1 LESAGAPIGLG
12 DSMTVG
18 LKSDFEQHLI
28 SAGLLTPAAATAA
41 GRRPGSY
48 RSLFERSGLEPAPFA
63 DAVAKFHGLPRV
75 TLAAMR
81 EGRALLDGFSSRFLR
96 EFFVF
101 PYESADGSVHLAVA
115 DPSDTSVL
123 RTMELTLGRSTV
135 REIAAFDEIE
145 TALGIALEGAEPHP
159 EGEELAAA
167 EAVFSGGDAD
177 DLDSLRDMASGAPV
191 VRAVTELFERA
202 IELRATDIHVEPF
215 RGTLQVRLRV
225 DGLLR
230 NIPPPPPDMARAIV
244 SRLKILAGL
253 NIAERRL
260 PQDGRARVSVR
271 GHELD
276 LRVATMPTAQGEA
289 AILRVLERNQRLLD
303 FARLGLD
310 ARDRSI
316 VEHHL
321 NSAHGM
327 FIVTGPTGSGKTT
340 TLASALSRLNAP
352 YRKILTIEDPIEYEI
367 QGVNQTQVKP
377 SIGLTFATALRSFL
391 RQDPDVIMVGE
402 MRDGETAKIGIQASL
417 TGHLVLTTLH
427 TNTAAAAV
435 TRLVDMGVEPFLL
448 ASTARCIIGQRLV
461 RVLCPDCRRTTPLSR
476 EAVAREPRYALLGL
490 HAGDRVGEAVGCDRC
505 SSTGYKGRLGVFEVL
520 EVTEEIARLIGTGAS
535 EATIEAKARADGMTT
550 MIEDGIDKC
559 RAGVTSIEEI
569 LRVTASR

>member
-1 LESAGAPIGLG
+1 
-12 DSMTVG
+12 MTIG
-18 LKSDFEQHLI
+18 LKSDFEQNLI
-28 SAGLLTPAAATAA
+28 SAGLLKPVA
-41 GRRPGSY
+41 GSAGSRRPVSY
-48 RSLFERSGLEPAPFA
+48 RTLFERSGLEPAPFA
-63 DAVAKFHGLPRV
+63 DAVAKFHGLPRAS
-75 TLAAMR
+75 LARMR
-81 EGRALLDGFSSRFLR
+81 EGQPLLEGFSSRFLR
-96 EFFVF
+96 EFFVY
-101 PYESADGSVHLAVA
+101 PYETANGSVHLAVA

-123 RTMELTLGRSTV
+123 RTMELTLGRETV

-145 TALGIALEGAEPHP
+145 TALGIALEGAELPA
-159 EGEELAAA
+159 EGEGGDATI
-167 EAVFSGGDAD
+167 EAVFTGGDAD

-202 IELRATDIHVEPF
+202 IELRATDIHIEPF

-230 NIPPPPPDMARAIV
+230 HVPPPPADMARAIV
-244 SRLKILAGL
+244 SRVKILAGL

-303 FARLGLD
+303 FIKLGLD
-310 ARDRSI
+310 NRDRGV

-321 NSAHGM
+321 GSAHGL

-367 QGVNQTQVKP
+367 QGVNQTQVRP
-377 SIGLTFATALRSFL
+377 AIGLNFATALRSFL

-427 TNTAAAAV
+427 TNTATAAV

-448 ASTARCIIGQRLV
+448 ASTVRCIVGQRLV
-461 RVLCPDCRRTTPLSR
+461 RVLCPDCRKTTPLTR
-476 EAVAREPRYALLGL
+476 ESIAREPRYALLGL
-490 HAGDRVGEAVGCDRC
+490 HEGEMVGEAVGCDRC
-505 SSTGYKGRLGVFEVL
+505 SGTGYKGRLGVFEVL
-520 EVTEEIARLIGTGAS
+520 EVTEEIARLIGTQADEAS
-535 EATIEAKARADGMTT
+535 IEAKAKADGMTT
-550 MIEDGIDKC
+550 MIEDGVAKC
-559 RAGVTSIEEI
+559 RAGVTSIDEI